1 MKFEPFIAYRVAF
14 SENKTFTKMIIRI
27 AIVAVALS
35 LAIMIIATALI
46 QGFKKEISEK
56 VFGFWGHIHI
66 TDTYVNRSIEAVPI
80 DMNQAFYPSIDS
92 INQVYYPDHKR
103 FLGFKMGDQEVDRV
117 TKGGVQ
123 RIQSFTHLPGII
135 NTKKEFEGIILK
147 GVGLDF
153 DWSFIQEYLVEGTGL
168 NLVDSVQSNGIIIS
182 KQTSNRLN
190 LNLADEFLIHFVI
203 NGNQLKRKFKI
214 AGIFKTGLEEYDK
227 QFAIIDMRKIQ
238 QLLGWSENQVG
249 GFEVFV
255 ENLDDIDKINEYI
268 YLEELPAN
276 LYSESIRSKFPQIF
290 EWLELQNIN
299 ESTILALMIIVSII
313 NMITALLILILERT
327 KMIGILKSL
336 GARDWKIRNIFLI
349 QAAYIIMIG
358 LFFSNL
364 FGIGICWL
372 QKQFEFI
379 SLNEAN
385 YYLSVAP
392 IHFDFMTILILNVA
406 TLFIIL
412 LTLIIPTYLV
422 SKITPMKSL
431 RFD

>member
-1 MKFEPFIAYRVAF
+1 
-14 SENKTFTKMIIRI
+14 MIIRI

-35 LAIMIIATALI
+35 LSIMIIATSLI
-46 QGFKKEISEK
+46 NGFKKEISEK

-80 DMNQAFYPSIDS
+80 DKNLGFYNSIDS
-92 INQVYYPDHKR
+92 ISQVFYPADKT
-103 FLGFKMGDQEVDRV
+103 FLGFRIGEEKVQQL

-153 DWSFIQEYLVEGTGL
+153 DWSYIKEYLVEGKGL
-168 NLVDSVQSNGIIIS
+168 DLVDSVQSNGIIIS
-182 KQTSNRLN
+182 KSTSNRLN
-190 LNLADEFLIHFVI
+190 LKLDDQFRIHFVI
-203 NGNQLKRKFKI
+203 NGNQLIRKFKI
-214 AGIFKTGLEEYDK
+214 QGIYKTGLEEYDK
-227 QFAIIDMRKIQ
+227 QFAIVDMRKIQ
-238 QLLGWSENQVG
+238 QLLGWNPNQVG

-255 ENLDDIDKINEYI
+255 EHIDDIDPISEYI
-268 YLEELPAN
+268 YVDELPAN

-299 ESTILALMIIVSII
+299 EGTILTLMIIVAVI

-349 QAAYIIMIG
+349 QAAYITMIG
-358 LFFSNL
+358 LFFGNL
-364 FGIGICWL
+364 IGIGICLL
-372 QKQFEFI
+372 QKYFKFI

-385 YYLSVAP
+385 YYLNFAP
-392 IHFDFMTILILNVA
+392 IHFDYFTIFLLNLATLAIILI
-406 TLFIIL
+406 
-412 LTLIIPTYLV
+412 TLIVPTYLV
-422 SKITPMKSL
+422 SKISPVKSL